1 MTVRSAISGKPP
13 VDNLMKSLYYVVKV
27 FYHIRVRG
35 KGAVKGSG
43 EKEGLG
49 PLGQTLLLAPI
60 RSHPTSRKR
69 RKGKVVEQRVIN
81 PWTWQD
87 EFGYVQAQE
96 VSSAQRTLF
105 CAGQTSVDADGR
117 TVHPESMSAQIT
129 QAMDNL
135 ETVLRQAG
143 AELSDVVRLNYYT
156 TDVDGFFEAYDA
168 VITRLSGA
176 GCSPASTLLGVARL
190 AFPELLVEI
199 EATAVT

>member
-1 MTVRSAISGKPP
+1 VTLSSANPALSTNSQPSYKQ
-13 VDNLMKSLYYVVKV
+13 SKV
-27 FYHIRVRG
+27 Q
-35 KGAVKGSG
+35 K
-43 EKEGLG
+43 
-49 PLGQTLLLAPI
+49 
-60 RSHPTSRKR
+60 
-69 RKGKVVEQRVIN
+69 KGKVVEQKVIN

-105 CAGQTSVDADGR
+105 CAGQTSVDAEGR
-117 TVHPESMSAQIT
+117 AVHPEDMRAQVA

-143 AELSDVVRLNYYT
+143 AELTDVVRLNYYT
-156 TDVDGFFEAYDA
+156 TDVDRFFETYDA

-176 GCSPASTLLGVARL
+176 GCSPSSTLLGVARL

>member
-1 MTVRSAISGKPP
+1 M
-13 VDNLMKSLYYVVKV
+13 
-27 FYHIRVRG
+27 
-35 KGAVKGSG
+35 
-43 EKEGLG
+43 
-49 PLGQTLLLAPI
+49 
-60 RSHPTSRKR
+60 
-69 RKGKVVEQRVIN
+69 GKVVEQRVIN

-143 AELSDVVRLNYYT
+143 AELSDVVRLT
-156 TDVDGFFEAYDA
+156 TTPPTSIASSRRT
-168 VITRLSGA
+168 TRSSLV
-176 GCSPASTLLGVARL
+176 C
-190 AFPELLVEI
+190 PELVV
-199 EATAVT
+199 AQPARCWAWHA